1 MKKILL
7 ALGAVLLLAL
17 PATAMAAT
25 FSSIADNGNYTLA
38 KDQIINDDLYVAAGN
53 ATVNGKVAGDLFV
66 FAGQAR
72 IDGDVEGDL
81 YVCSGNVT
89 ISGNIK
95 DDLKVAGGTVVV
107 ESKIGG
113 DVMIVG
119 GTVEIA
125 SSADIGGDIYSG
137 AGNLTISGAANK
149 VKAGVGGLTLGKT
162 ANIKGDIE
170 YWSEEDAKIENGAE
184 YAGALTK
191 RQAEAKRDISNYYL
205 GKKFAWFGK
214 MIAFFIILLI
224 LCAIFPKRSRAYAQA
239 WRKSFG
245 KNFLSGF
252 LFLIALPIVAIIL
265 LLSMIFS
272 PFGVGGFLIYPIF
285 IYSGIL
291 ISMLGIGVWIMSV
304 IDRDS
309 KKYSAPLSALVGVI
323 VYTLLDFVPM
333 IGWLAKFLAVAA
345 GIGVV
350 WGVVWNFLSVR
361 KAKKLL

>member
-7 ALGAVLLLAL
+7 ILGAVLLLAL
-17 PATAMAAT
+17 PATALAAT
-25 FSSIADNGNYTLA
+25 FSSTADNGNYTLA
-38 KDQIINDDLYVAAGN
+38 KDQVVDDDLYVAAGN
-53 ATVNGKVAGDLFV
+53 ATVNGKVNGDLFV

-89 ISGNIK
+89 ISGNVK
-95 DDLKVAGGTVVV
+95 DDLKVAGGTVIV

-113 DVMIVG
+113 DVMIAG

-149 VKAGVGGLTLGKT
+149 VKATVGTLTLGKS

-170 YWSEEDAKIENGAE
+170 YWSDVDITIENGAKH
-184 YAGALTK
+184 AGSLTK
-191 RQAEAKRDISNYYL
+191 RQTEIKRDVSNYYL
-205 GKKFAWFGK
+205 GKKFAWVGS
-214 MIAFFIILLI
+214 MIATFIILLI
-224 LCAIFPKRSRAYAQA
+224 LCAIFPKRTRAYAQD

-245 KNFLSGF
+245 KNFLAGF
-252 LFLIALPIVAIIL
+252 LFLIALPIAAIIL
-265 LLSMIFS
+265 LISMIFS
-272 PFGVGGFLIYPIF
+272 PFGIGGFLIYPIF
-285 IYSGIL
+285 IYVGML
-291 ISMLGIGVWIMSV
+291 IAMLGIGAWVMSLV
-304 IDRDS
+304 DRDPR
-309 KKYSAPLSALVGVI
+309 KYSAPLSALVGVI
-323 VYTLLDFVPM
+323 IYTLLDFVP
-333 IGWLAKFLAVAA
+333 IVGWLAKFLAVAA
-345 GIGVV
+345 GIGIA